1 MAAMARPKPV
11 SSTLTRLAF
20 ILRVLRLTACLMLGT
35 SLLAFAAPPPPSG
48 ASGFSGGLATVST
61 PDGLMIYCEIADT
74 PSKRSQGLM
83 FRTRMAPDRG
93 MLFTFPEFQEPG
105 YWTFWMKN
113 TKMPLD
119 ILWLDQDGTIVHVER
134 YVPICTRTDNL
145 CPRYRPKTAA
155 VQVLELGAGQ
165 AATLNLNVGT
175 QLTIELPK

>member
-1 MAAMARPKPV
+1 MAAMTRPKPV
-11 SSTLTRLAF
+11 SSTLTGRAF
-20 ILRVLRLTACLMLGT
+20 IRRVLHLTACLILGT
-35 SLLAFAAPPPPSG
+35 NLLAFAAPPPSG
-48 ASGFSGGLATVST
+48 AGGFSGGLATVST

-74 PSKRSQGLM
+74 PAKRSQGLM

-119 ILWLDQDGTIVHVER
+119 ILWLDQDGTIVHIER

-165 AATLNLNVGT
+165 AATLNLSVGT

>member
-11 SSTLTRLAF
+11 SSTPTGRAF
-20 ILRVLRLTACLMLGT
+20 IRLVLHLTTCLILGT
-35 SLLAFAAPPPPSG
+35 NLLAFAAPQPSG
-48 ASGFSGGLATVST
+48 TGSFSGGLATVST
-61 PDGLMIYCEIADT
+61 PDGLIIYCEIADT
-74 PSKRSQGLM
+74 PAKRSQGLM

-119 ILWLDQDGTIVHVER
+119 ILWLDQDGTIVHIER
-134 YVPICTRTDNL
+134 YVPVCTRTDNL

>member
-1 MAAMARPKPV
+1 MAAMARPA
-11 SSTLTRLAF
+11 SSTLTRRAF
-20 ILRVLRLTACLMLGT
+20 ILRVLHLTACFILGT
-35 SLLAFAAPPPPSG
+35 GLPAFAAPPPPPFG
-48 ASGFSGGLATVST
+48 AGGFSGGLATVST

-74 PSKRSQGLM
+74 PAKRSQGLM

-119 ILWLDQDGTIVHVER
+119 ILWLDQDGTIVHIER

-165 AATLNLNVGT
+165 AATLNLSVGT